1 MSKSALYF
9 AAATLSATLV
19 ATAAR
24 AGEDRASAYVMGEQA
39 ISQITTYAGYDV
51 VDIELDGDVYRVKAF
66 EPAGKRVELR
76 YLAEDASLLS
86 VQDGRSGDP
95 FDTARD

>member
-51 VDIELDGDVYRVKAF
+51 VDIEV
-66 EPAGKRVELR
+66 
-76 YLAEDASLLS
+76 DACLLS
-86 VQDGRSGDP
+86 VQDGGRGDR
-95 FDTARD
+95 FDTAGD